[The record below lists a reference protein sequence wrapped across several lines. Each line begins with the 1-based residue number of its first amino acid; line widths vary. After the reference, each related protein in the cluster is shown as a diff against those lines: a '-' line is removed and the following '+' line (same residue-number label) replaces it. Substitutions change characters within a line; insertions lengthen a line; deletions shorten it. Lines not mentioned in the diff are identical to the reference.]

1 MGRITVPKPKRFK
14 KYSIIAFVLLLILG
28 SAWFTGFNIAEVL
41 FSLNK
46 GGRLLRRMFLPP
58 DWSYIPNIVKPIIET
73 IQMSLVGTFVGAV
86 LAFPAAVLAAENFI
100 KVKWINVPMRFI
112 LNIFRTIPALVLASL
127 FVAVFGTGAFSG
139 VVALAIFTF
148 GLISKMTFESI
159 EAIDYG
165 QVEAL
170 MSLGA
175 NKINIL
181 RYAIIPQILPQFLSY
196 IIYGFEVNIR
206 AAAVLGYVGAGG
218 IGQTFEHNLAW
229 REFDKVGMIII
240 FTFVI
245 VMIIDFI
252 SSAIR
257 KRLV

>member
-1 MGRITVPKPKRFK
+1 MEKINVPKPKRLK
-14 KYSIIAFVLLLILG
+14 KYSIIAVVVLLVFG
-28 SAWFTGFNIAEVL
+28 SAWFAGFNIVEVL
-41 FSLNK
+41 FYLNK
-46 GGRLLRRMFLPP
+46 GGRLMGRMFLPP
-58 DWSYIPNIVKPIIET
+58 DWAYIPNIIKPIIET
-73 IQMSLVGTFVGAV
+73 IQMSLVGTFVGAII
-86 LAFPAAVLAAENFI
+86 AFPVAVLAAENFI
-100 KVKWINVPMRFI
+100 KSKWINIPLRFI

-127 FVAVFGTGAFSG
+127 FVAVFGTGPFSG

-148 GLISKMTFESI
+148 GLISKLTFESI

-175 NKINIL
+175 NKMNIL
-181 RYAIIPQILPQFLSY
+181 RYAILPQILPQFMSY
-196 IIYGFEVNIR
+196 TIYGFEVNIR

-229 REFDKVGMIII
+229 RQFDKVGMIII
-240 FTFVI
+240 FTFAI
-245 VMIIDFI
+245 VLIIDLI
-252 SSAIR
+252 SSGIR